1 MDLFFFWL
9 QEELL
14 APCIFR
20 HFPMDGWFHSER
32 RIKKE
37 TKIVC
42 KRKERLE
49 LQMVDKKATNHILV
63 GHFCCCWFPTKN
75 EKRKKEKKKLLVVGI
90 ESDIANPADRVA
102 TWNNSSDSQPIEN
115 KKPIQ
120 RHKWR
125 HRQKKEEEGCED
137 RKNARKQ
144 TAEKKKKKSLIWI
157 KQERQLKQHKIK
169 CPKKKRKL
177 GK

>member
-144 TAEKKKKKSLIWI
+144 TAEKKKKNLSF
-157 KQERQLKQHKIK
+157 ESN
-169 CPKKKRKL
+169 KK
-177 GK
+177 GN